1 MGKIQL
7 LFPLL
12 PANSRSTKANE
23 AKEGDL
29 QCIGILTMNWDRI
42 QLLKKKTLHGFE
54 MPRQPHFIK
63 HNRTAWESVCQ
74 NTLTVF
80 NSQFLDHLLRLSF
93 WYKTALL
100 PCLSIMRSFK
110 YCSMSFLRRK
120 ASPRSC
126 WSEWLICL
134 HTCTKFLNQL
144 HTRYHPVLVRIH
156 QQPLSVWALN
166 SWP

>member
-1 MGKIQL
+1 MEKIQL

-110 YCSMSFLRRK
+110 YCSMSFYGGKHHPGLVEVTDWYARTLAQRFFTHFM
-120 ASPRSC
+120 ASTILC
-126 WSEWLICL
+126 WFESISSLWVSG
-134 HTCTKFLNQL
+134 
-144 HTRYHPVLVRIH
+144 P
-156 QQPLSVWALN
+156 
-166 SWP
+166 